1 MPAGGRPERSDH
13 PLAKAVFSSVY
24 RSRGQR
30 GWRLMA
36 CILLIAKHTLRGLV
50 FSWPLYLMTAI
61 GFYTEPPLNW
71 LLWTLGVPGIAI
83 SIHILS
89 RGIREGYRTRVADR
103 LLNRANL
110 FQFLRNSRP
119 D

>member
-1 MPAGGRPERSDH
+1 
-13 PLAKAVFSSVY
+13 
-24 RSRGQR
+24 
-30 GWRLMA
+30 MA
-36 CILLIAKHTLRGLV
+36 WVLLISKHTLRGLV

-83 SIHILS
+83 SVYILT
-89 RGIREGYRTRVADR
+89 RGIREDYRARVANR

-110 FQFLRNSRP
+110 FQLLRSSRP